1 MNKQEKIKKQQKAK
15 EISKLKGVR
24 VTLIILI
31 IILISLAS
39 FVGIYVKDKNKMSN
53 IIPDFILGSDV
64 TGNRI
69 VELNVIT
76 EDTITLKDSDGNEI
90 ASGTRE
96 ELENQG
102 YTEEIIKQNKYEESS
117 EKTNKDE
124 VLNEENYEKA
134 KRIITNRLKK
144 SNVTDYKVRQNKEN
158 GNMIV
163 ELKED
168 ENTDDVISLL
178 SEVGKFE
185 MQDSETKEV
194 LLSNKD
200 VKDARVLYTNT
211 QSGVSVYLEIAFNG
225 EGKDKLRELSTTYTN
240 SVDENTSSE
249 ANNTV
254 SENEITEAD
263 LDVNNTTNETSNTTT
278 DGTAENKKIDMIIDG
293 TTIAA
298 GQQFEEENATGKLDL
313 FIGSGS
319 AVSGNDQNNQ
329 LEKYIKQAQT
339 IASLI
344 SNDEMPIKYSID
356 SNKYIESPITENTI
370 KYVLISLAVVVAI
383 MFIVLIIKFRVKGL
397 LATISNIGLAGVVL
411 LILRLTN
418 VEIGIGGIIGLALIQ
433 LFNYILLFM
442 LLKSI
447 KNKKDNDK
455 PMKDSVIKFCM
466 MAIPAYII
474 SIVFAFS
481 SYIPIYSF
489 GMVVFW
495 GITLIVIYN
504 LLITRWL
511 LIEAEEK

>member
-15 EISKLKGVR
+15 EISKLKGLR

-90 ASGTRE
+90 TSGTRE

-102 YTEEIIKQNKYEESS
+102 YTEEIIKQNDYEESS

-124 VLNEENYEKA
+124 VLNEENYEKS
-134 KRIITNRLKK
+134 KKIITNRLKN

-158 GNMIV
+158 GNVIV

-200 VKDARVLYTNT
+200 VKDAKVLYTNT
-211 QSGVSVYLEIAFNG
+211 QSGVSVYLEIIFNSQ
-225 EGKDKLRELSTTYTN
+225 GKDKLKELSTTYTN
-240 SVDENTSSE
+240 NVDEDNSSE

-278 DGTAENKKIDMIIDG
+278 SETAENKTIDMVIDG

-298 GQQFEEENATGKLDL
+298 SQQFEEENATGKLDL

-319 AVSGNDQNNQ
+319 VVSGNDQNNQ
-329 LEKYIKQAQT
+329 LETYIKQAQT
-339 IASLI
+339 IASLV

-370 KYVLISLAVVVAI
+370 KYVLIALAVVVAI
-383 MFIVLIIKFRVKGL
+383 MFVVLIIKFRTKGL
-397 LATISNIGLAGVVL
+397 LATISNIGLAGIVL
-411 LILRLTN
+411 VILRLTN

-442 LLKSI
+442 LLKAI